1 MKFHEI
7 TKKQFKED
15 LCASGVMFISGVFT
29 KKENSVTT
37 NELRNDKIQMLCEV
51 FAIDEARCVRKC
63 TPTSQG
69 LKRVTEDGEYSYLT
83 LDKHTKC
90 YNYGNIYVAEST
102 YEDSERINQVIY
114 LTV

>member
-1 MKFHEI
+1 MKFKEI

-15 LCASGVMFISGVFT
+15 LCASDVMFINGGFT

-37 NELRNDKIQMLCEV
+37 NELRNDKIKVCCEV
-51 FAIDEARCVRKC
+51 IGSSRAEYVGKC

-69 LKRVTEDGEYSYLT
+69 LKRVTEDGGYSYLT

-114 LTV
+114 LAV

>member
-1 MKFHEI
+1 MKFQEI

-15 LCASGVMFISGVFT
+15 LCASDVMLIHGGFT

-37 NELRNDKIQMLCEV
+37 NELRNDKIQMCCEA
-51 FAIDEARCVRKC
+51 FDIDGAKCVGKC

-69 LKRVTEDGEYSYLT
+69 LKRVTEDGGYSYLT
-83 LDKHTKC
+83 LDKRKKC
-90 YNYGNIYVAEST
+90 YRYGNIYVAEST

-114 LTV
+114 LVV